1 VNDYRLLGADFPW
14 IGRLA
19 RADCCLVRCKEQRE
33 RERERRERAAVR
45 KGGFCVCGVFP
56 CSHMCF

>member
-1 VNDYRLLGADFPW
+1 MNDYRLLGADFPW

-33 RERERRERAAVR
+33 RERGEKELL
-45 KGGFCVCGVFP
+45 
-56 CSHMCF
+56 